1 MMIQKNVL
9 LVSVC
14 AAALLLSGCS
24 VKMAANIQQSHQGST
39 LSFGR
44 DRAYVISQLGQ
55 PLKTETRKSLIV
67 DTYELQRNSKGWGY
81 FRAGMYGFL
90 DFFTL
95 GLWELIGTPLETFI
109 QTNEQVTI
117 EYDENNQISKVHYLQ
132 I

>member
-1 MMIQKNVL
+1 MRFRKSPL
-9 LVSVC
+9 LLGIC
-14 AAALLLSGCS
+14 AAAVLLSGCS

-55 PLKTETRKSLIV
+55 PIKTETRNSRIV

-81 FRAGMYGFL
+81 FRAGLYGFL
-90 DFFTL
+90 DFFTV
-95 GLWELIGTPLETFI
+95 GLWELLGTPMEHFI

-117 EYDENNQISKVHYLQ
+117 EYDDNNQISRVHYLE